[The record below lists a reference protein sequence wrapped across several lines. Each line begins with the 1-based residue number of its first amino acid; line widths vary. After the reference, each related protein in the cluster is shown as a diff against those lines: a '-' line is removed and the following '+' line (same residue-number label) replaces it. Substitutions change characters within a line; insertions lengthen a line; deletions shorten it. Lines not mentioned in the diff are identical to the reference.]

1 MECKVSTVTA
11 THSSLWRGEH
21 PEAGHKRALK
31 NIWQHRIN
39 WSTKT
44 MTGKRQKIRV
54 EESRREVRK
63 DSGGERGRVSADLWI
78 GLA

>member
-1 MECKVSTVTA
+1 
-11 THSSLWRGEH
+11 
-21 PEAGHKRALK
+21 
-31 NIWQHRIN
+31 
-39 WSTKT
+39 